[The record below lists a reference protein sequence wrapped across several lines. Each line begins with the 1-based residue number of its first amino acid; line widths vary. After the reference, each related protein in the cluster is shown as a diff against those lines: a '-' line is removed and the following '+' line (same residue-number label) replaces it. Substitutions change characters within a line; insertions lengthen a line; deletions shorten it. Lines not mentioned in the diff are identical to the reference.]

1 MAVKLIEMKFGGF
14 YEHQLPRPWTRESEH
29 TLLKNALD
37 EVELS
42 DRSGFD
48 YIWATEHHFLEEYAH
63 SSAPE
68 VFLAACSQR
77 TKNVRIGHG
86 IVQMSPYIN
95 HPARV
100 AERIATLDLLS
111 DGRVEYG
118 IGAGAT
124 ETELGGFN
132 VPQAVKK
139 DMMLEGARAV
149 VEMLTQEPFPGIDG
163 KYVKMP
169 ARNVLPKPLQKPHPP
184 MWMACSNRPSILQA
198 ARLGLGALTFSF
210 IDPGQARQWVIDYYE
225 TFEKECVPLG
235 YAVNPNIAITCPFL
249 CDRNE
254 VRVQQIAAESYGFF
268 IYGLGHYSFFGEH
281 EPAKTDI
288 WDEFK
293 NHPKEFTPPDGR
305 TQDCVGTP
313 EQLRTRL
320 REFEEAGIDQV
331 LCLSQAGNVSHDM
344 LSSSI
349 ELFSKE
355 VLPEFKDRDQKCA
368 QAKAERRDRL
378 TELCMPRRPK
388 VEAPGAPTIIR
399 AAGHH

>member
-1 MAVKLIEMKFGGF
+1 MKFGGF
-14 YEHQLPRPWTRESEH
+14 YELQLPRPWTVESEH
-29 TLLKNALD
+29 TLLKNSLD

-48 YIWATEHHFLEEYAH
+48 YVWATEHHFLEEYAH

-77 TKNVRIGHG
+77 TKNIRIGQG

-100 AERIATLDLLS
+100 AERIATLDLIS

-118 IGAGAT
+118 MGAGAT

-139 DMMLEGARAV
+139 DMMLEGARTV
-149 VEMLTQEPFPGIDG
+149 IEMLTQTPFPGVDG

-169 ARNVLPKPLQKPHPP
+169 ARNVIPKPLQKPHPP
-184 MWMACSNRPSILQA
+184 LWMACSNRSSILQA
-198 ARLGLGALTFSF
+198 ARLGIGALTFSF
-210 IDPGQARQWVIDYYE
+210 LDPGQARQWVTDYYT
-225 TFEKECVPLG
+225 TFEKECEPLG

-249 CDRNE
+249 CNRNE
-254 VRVQQIAAESYGFF
+254 ALLAQIGPESYGFF
-268 IYGLGHYSFFGEH
+268 AYGLGHYSFFGEH

-288 WDEFK
+288 WDEYK

-305 TQDCVGTP
+305 NQDCVGTP
-313 EQLRTRL
+313 EMLRVRL
-320 REFEEAGIDQV
+320 RDFEDAGIDQV
-331 LCLSQAGNVSHDM
+331 LCLAQAGKVSHE
-344 LSSSI
+344 LLCSSI

-355 VLPEFKDRDQKCA
+355 VLPEFKERDQKGER
-368 QAKAERRDRL
+368 KRAERRQRL
-378 TELCMPRRPK
+378 TDLCMPRRPK
-388 VEAPGAPTIIR
+388 IEAPKTSTIIR